1 MLYPLSYGG
10 SDADV
15 RHERAAAPTVVRS
28 HAAHVLTGL
37 RLRTPCTSGDPKA

>member
-1 MLYPLSYGG
+1 
-10 SDADV
+10 
-15 RHERAAAPTVVRS
+15 VRS